1 MKAGLILGIA
11 GGIAL
16 GGWGW
21 KRGQENSERVDAL
34 FSRCLGRC
42 PSQIEQAVL
51 LNLLA
56 DQRRTLVGD
65 VPACR
70 AILGIDAAAA
80 GNGLVDRAAWV
91 LVARAVLNLDEFFTR
106 E

>member
-1 MKAGLILGIA
+1 M
-11 GGIAL
+11 
-16 GGWGW
+16 
-21 KRGQENSERVDAL
+21 
-34 FSRCLGRC
+34 
-42 PSQIEQAVL
+42 L

-56 DQRRTLVGD
+56 DQRRTLVSD

-70 AILGIDAAAA
+70 AILGIDAAAD
-80 GNGLVDRAAWV
+80 GDGLADRAAWV